1 MVLWIVGLSGSG
13 KTTIGREVYRLWK
26 IMETNTVMLD
36 GDDIRKIF
44 QHDTKA
50 CDYTREGR
58 FINANRI
65 VELCSM
71 LDRQG
76 INVVCCILCIFD
88 QIMLENRN
96 RFSRY
101 FQVYIDTD
109 IEVLKERDPKGLYQR
124 GLQGLEKNVIGLD
137 MNFPHPSRS
146 DMVVSTNPG
155 APGPEI
161 LARQIIKSAGV
172 VP

>member
-13 KTTIGREVYRLWK
+13 KTTIGREAYQLWK
-26 IMETNTVMLD
+26 IMETNTVILD

-44 QHDTKA
+44 QHDTKT
-50 CDYTREGR
+50 CDYTTEGR
-58 FINANRI
+58 FINAMRI

-101 FQVYIDTD
+101 FQVYIDTNID
-109 IEVLKERDPKGLYQR
+109 VLKERDPKGLYHR
-124 GLQGLEKNVIGLD
+124 GLRGLEKNIIGLD
-137 MNFPHPSRS
+137 MNFSPPSRS
-146 DMVVSTNPG
+146 DMIISTNPG
-155 APGPEI
+155 APDPEI
-161 LARQIIKSAGV
+161 LAQQIIKSAQIM
-172 VP
+172 P